1 MDLVEEALRA
11 ELPKLAVDFFV
22 VFSRFECALKRSGI
36 YAIGDNN
43 GVSPDWDKFA
53 QDLGPGF
60 LVDVVALEIAPVL
73 VANPPKKQVK
83 LYDGMLGWKDTNAV
97 ERTSDLFVA
106 IRRVRNNL
114 VHGAKYQDGGAGH
127 ADFAEGSERD
137 DLLLSQSMAVMTL
150 ALKARPDIHD
160 YFRRYG

>member
-1 MDLVEEALRA
+1 M
-11 ELPKLAVDFFV
+11 
-22 VFSRFECALKRSGI
+22 
-36 YAIGDNN
+36 
-43 GVSPDWDKFA
+43 
-53 QDLGPGF
+53 
-60 LVDVVALEIAPVL
+60 
-73 VANPPKKQVK
+73 
-83 LYDGMLGWKDTNAV
+83 

-127 ADFAEGSERD
+127 VDFVEGSERD

-160 YFRRYG
+160 YFRRY

>member
-36 YAIGDNN
+36 YAIGDDN

-53 QDLGPGF
+53 RDLGQGF
-60 LVDVVALEIAPVL
+60 LVDVIALEIAPVL

-83 LYDGMLGWKDTNAV
+83 LDDGMLGWKDTNAV
-97 ERTSDLFVA
+97 ARTSDLFVA

-127 ADFAEGSERD
+127 AIFVEGSERD
-137 DLLLSQSMAVMTL
+137 DALLSQSMAVMTL
-150 ALKARPDIHD
+150 ALKVRPDIHD
-160 YFRRYG
+160 HFRRYG

>member
-1 MDLVEEALRA
+1 MDLVEEALKA
-11 ELPKLAVDFFV
+11 ELPKLAIDFFV
-22 VFSRFECALKRSGI
+22 VFSRFECALKRSGT
-36 YAIGDNN
+36 YAIGNDD
-43 GVSPDWDKFA
+43 GVGPDWDKFA
-53 QDLGPGF
+53 RDLGPRF
-60 LVDVVALEIAPVL
+60 LSDVLALDIAPVL

-83 LYDGMLGWKDTNAV
+83 LDDGMLGWKDTNAV

-127 ADFAEGSERD
+127 PDFVEGSERSD
-137 DLLLSQSMAVMTL
+137 VLLSQSMAVMSF
-150 ALKARPDIHD
+150 ALEVRPDIHD